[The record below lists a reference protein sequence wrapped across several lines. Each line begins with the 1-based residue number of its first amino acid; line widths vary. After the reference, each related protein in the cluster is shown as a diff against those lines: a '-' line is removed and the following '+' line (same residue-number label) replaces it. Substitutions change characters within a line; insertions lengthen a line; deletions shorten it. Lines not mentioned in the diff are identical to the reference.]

1 MKKKKRIKQQQK
13 EMAVLREKAIEDSKI
28 IADLYKTKQELE
40 TKLECEQNKVTI
52 YNERSEKL
60 ILEKQQKRNQMK
72 NKIKIVLDKLLEYM
86 ISGITLTIVSLVLL
100 LFLVMV
106 IKIAINIASGKKLL
120 RCFWDTLNNILIIPI
135 IIMFA
140 TMCGVFFLLKK
151 TGMYTEYFSNMIL
164 DFSTMATTGIF
175 VGALLLVVVLV
186 TILVVRILSDLVK
199 WIINFRDI

>member
-1 MKKKKRIKQQQK
+1 
-13 EMAVLREKAIEDSKI
+13 
-28 IADLYKTKQELE
+28 
-40 TKLECEQNKVTI
+40 
-52 YNERSEKL
+52 
-60 ILEKQQKRNQMK
+60 
-72 NKIKIVLDKLLEYM
+72 
-86 ISGITLTIVSLVLL
+86 
-100 LFLVMV
+100 
-106 IKIAINIASGKKLL
+106 
-120 RCFWDTLNNILIIPI
+120 
-135 IIMFA
+135 MFA